1 LPKRFGSNVGGA
13 SAPVNHAEFHVSQ
26 LIRYGCVS
34 FPTAFARKSLGL
46 EARNADRRKP
56 EYVNIAPIKNRP
68 APLVLRD
75 GLRTIVEGKRPWGA
89 IDIPSAISR
98 SGWDR
103 YTLTVYPPGTNSSER
118 RLLTFN
124 RQWRVWGIPV
134 VLIIGA
140 VFGTAVPA
148 GAAAI
153 AIFAIYLAG
162 IAVGL
167 IATRKLRKRVR
178 RLTVA
183 AVVVGGG
190 IQTYGSR
197 PLFERSVET
206 LDSLDSRLR
215 LGYLTPAQYEAGW
228 SAVYDSLGPDHAR
241 KNVPLG

>member
-1 LPKRFGSNVGGA
+1 MPNFTPAKLT
-13 SAPVNHAEFHVSQ
+13 
-26 LIRYGCVS
+26 RYGCVS
-34 FPTAFARKSLGL
+34 FRSAFARMSLGPG
-46 EARNADRRKP
+46 ARNADQRKP
-56 EYVNIAPIKNRP
+56 EYVNIAPIKSRP

-140 VFGTAVPA
+140 VFGTAVLA

-153 AIFAIYLAG
+153 VIFAIYVAG
-162 IAVGL
+162 IVVGL

-178 RLTVA
+178 RLIVA
-183 AVVVGGG
+183 AVIVGGG

-197 PLFERSVET
+197 ALFESSVET

-228 SAVYDSLGPDHAR
+228 SAVYEALDPALAC
-241 KNVPLG
+241 KAVPLG